1 MKKGKIMHIRDI
13 TKHTSVWHTLY
24 EVKIKIEIPRKI
36 REAMFYFQ
44 NMIKDWQCLT
54 QALSSA
60 IMGTSEAQKQ
70 NDILELPLQR
80 VFSDPSLNLY
90 FSD

>member
-1 MKKGKIMHIRDI
+1 MHIRDI

-36 REAMFYFQ
+36 REAMFCFQ

-90 FSD
+90 FSDYR